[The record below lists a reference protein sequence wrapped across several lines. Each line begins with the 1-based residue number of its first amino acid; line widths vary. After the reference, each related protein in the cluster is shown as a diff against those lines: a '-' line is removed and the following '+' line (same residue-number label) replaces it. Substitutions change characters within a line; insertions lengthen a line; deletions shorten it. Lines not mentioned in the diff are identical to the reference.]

1 MSVGHASVSAGKRA
15 EGTAALMHIIAIVMA
30 VAVPL
35 LLLLDVLSEGDE
47 SITGW
52 KLYDRVDIIVLIFC
66 VLAVLV
72 SAASLLFAHRR
83 SLGIAAAALLFAT
96 FGLLLPLPL
105 ESVAQSDA
113 SVSIGAWLSAIAALV
128 GAGASVYAA
137 ELAPLA
143 AEGPLVGAGRGPNPA
158 FSTPLVGAGAG
169 APAPSGPPQAPS
181 GGGIAP
187 GWYDDPHRQ
196 ARLRYYDGQNWT
208 EQTSN

>member
-1 MSVGHASVSAGKRA
+1 
-15 EGTAALMHIIAIVMA
+15 MHIIAIVMA

-35 LLLLDVLSEGDE
+35 LLLLKVLSEDDE

-52 KLYDRVDIIVLIFC
+52 KLYDRVDVIVLIFC

-72 SAASLLFAHRR
+72 LAASLLFAHRR
-83 SLGIAAAALLFAT
+83 SLGIAAAALLFAS

-105 ESVAQSDA
+105 ESAAQSDA
-113 SVSIGAWLSAIAALV
+113 SVSIGAWLSAIAALI
-128 GAGASVYAA
+128 GAGAAVYAA

-143 AEGPLVGAGRGPNPA
+143 AEGPLVGAGRPA
-158 FSTPLVGAGAG
+158 DPSFTRPLTGGG
-169 APAPSGPPQAPS
+169 NAPAPSGPPQAPA

-187 GWYDDPHRQ
+187 GWYNDPHGQ

-208 EQTSN
+208 EQVSN